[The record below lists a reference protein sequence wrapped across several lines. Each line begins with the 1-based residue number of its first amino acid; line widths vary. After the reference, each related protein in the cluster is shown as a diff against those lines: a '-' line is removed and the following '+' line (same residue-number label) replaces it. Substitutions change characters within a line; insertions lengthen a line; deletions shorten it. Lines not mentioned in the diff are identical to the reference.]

1 MASLWQT
8 FLTNSEFLILK
19 MLLSSY
25 NPDHAQLKDRPKK
38 KALSESIFQIPN
50 PKTNRLVKI
59 KVIFLKTI
67 FKNHQKCKRENRIIN
82 SKLQG

>member
-38 KALSESIFQIPN
+38 KKHYQNQFSKSQT
-50 PKTNRLVKI
+50 PKPTDLLKLRLY
-59 KVIFLKTI
+59 F
-67 FKNHQKCKRENRIIN
+67 
-82 SKLQG
+82 